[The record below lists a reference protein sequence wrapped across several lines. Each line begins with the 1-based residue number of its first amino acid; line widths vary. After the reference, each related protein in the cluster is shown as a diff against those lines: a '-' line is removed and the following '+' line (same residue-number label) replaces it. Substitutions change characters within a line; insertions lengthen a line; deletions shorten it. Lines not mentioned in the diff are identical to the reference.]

1 VNVLRIV
8 LVVALA
14 GSALSIGFAVVR
26 SSGPTT
32 VPTLR
37 VEVLNAC
44 GENGLARRAARQ
56 LQELRQDV
64 VGVDTWVDHEF
75 ATSFL
80 VDRRGKPALTRR
92 LAERLGPCTVIL
104 ERTEDARAD
113 VSLVLGR
120 DWASLALFGKDS
132 GPDFAR

>member
-1 VNVLRIV
+1 MNALRVVL
-8 LVVALA
+8 LVALA
-14 GSALSIGFAVVR
+14 GSALSMGLAVLR
-26 SSGPTT
+26 SGGATT

-64 VGVDTWVDHEF
+64 VGVDTWTGHEF

-80 VDRRGKPALTRR
+80 IDRRGKPALSRR

-120 DWASLALFGKDS
+120 DWASLDLFRKVS